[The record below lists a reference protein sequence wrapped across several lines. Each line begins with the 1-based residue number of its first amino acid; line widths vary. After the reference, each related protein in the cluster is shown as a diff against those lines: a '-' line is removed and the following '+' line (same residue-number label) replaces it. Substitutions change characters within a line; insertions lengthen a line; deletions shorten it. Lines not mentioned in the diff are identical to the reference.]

1 MLTANVERWRDAG
14 GFEEVDG
21 RRLYVQ
27 RREGEGPLLLLLH
40 GFPSSSYDWR
50 ELLELPGVRDRAALL
65 FDFLGFGLSDKPS
78 DHEYTLAWQA
88 DAAEELVRRAGNPP
102 VYVVAHDMGTSVAT
116 ELFARELR
124 GNGALDIRG
133 ALLFNGSILL
143 DRASPTTGQK
153 LLRSRLGPLF
163 ARLTSQRS
171 FRLQFGRIFSDAH
184 PLSRQEA
191 DDQWALLAHDG
202 GHRIGHLLVNYMAE
216 RERYVERWHGAFRDW
231 PGQLSLTWGLDDPV
245 ATTAVLEGLRELRPG
260 VPVKELPGIG
270 HYPQLERPDLVAA
283 ALDAALA
290 EV

>member
-14 GFEEVDG
+14 GFEDVAG

-27 RREGEGPLLLLLH
+27 RREGKGPLLLLLH

-50 ELLELPGVRDRAALL
+50 DLLALRPDRAALA
-65 FDFLGFGLSDKPS
+65 FDFLGFGLSDKPA

-163 ARLTSQRS
+163 ARLTTHRS
-171 FRLQFGRIFSDAH
+171 FHLQFGRIFSDAH

-191 DDQWALLAHDG
+191 DDQWALLAHNQ
-202 GHRIGHLLVNYMAE
+202 GHRIGYLLVNYMAE

-231 PGQLSLTWGLDDPV
+231 PGRLSLTWGLEDPV
-245 ATTAVLEGLRELRPG
+245 ATAAVLDGLRELRPG
-260 VPVKELPGIG
+260 VRVTELPGIG
-270 HYPQLERPDLVAA
+270 HYPQLERPDLIASV
-283 ALDAALA
+283 LDAGLA